1 MIIHRALLHDN
12 AQDRWLAYENPVDVL
27 ATTDTA
33 KVLEVMS
40 QIERRVEEQGLIAVG
55 FVTYEAAAGFDSA
68 LTTHV
73 ASELPLVCFA
83 LFQNFEVIAAPEV
96 SSATVGQLWRCTQSA
111 ENYRQ
116 AIGHIRDLIGAGSVY
131 QINHTTRLQG
141 VVSDGAQLF
150 AAVAAGAP
158 HGAYLEGDTH
168 TIVSASPECF
178 FSLDGQRVYSQP
190 MKGTAARDGDLER
203 DRARGEWLKHS
214 AKNRAE
220 NLMITDMV
228 RNDLGRIAVPGSV
241 QVSELF
247 ALEQYPTVWQMTSR
261 VEAQTKA
268 SVTQIFQQLFPAASI
283 TGAPKKAS
291 MAHIQ
296 ELESTPREIYTGA
309 IGSMAPN
316 RQAHFNIA
324 IRTAWINNQTGV
336 ARYGAG
342 GGVVWDSD
350 PTEEYQE
357 LLSKTQ
363 ILHQVIPSEDFELF
377 ETLSWCEHDGA
388 VHLSRHLARMLK
400 SARHFGFAVGTS
412 GQFLEASQRALKVAV
427 DGLATSS
434 NADYPKP
441 RQYRLRLTLNGAGK
455 LSAELGPA
463 PVSADT
469 AQLVVPSSQLV
480 DSKDPALRHKTS
492 QRDAYHRARVQ
503 VTADFGDHVEPLLV
517 NERGEITES
526 DIANVVF
533 ELQGKKYT
541 PPLSCG
547 LLPGVMRGMLL
558 EAGGLEERVLSVGDL
573 AQVDALYLINDLRG
587 WRRANL
593 ISQPAAYLND

>member
-1 MIIHRALLHDN
+1 MNIRRALLHDN
-12 AQDRWLAYENPVDVL
+12 AQERWLAYEDPVDVL
-27 ATTDTA
+27 TTADPA

-55 FVTYEAAAGFDSA
+55 FVTYEAATGFDSA
-68 LTTHV
+68 LSTH
-73 ASELPLVCFA
+73 AAAELPLVCFG
-83 LFQNFEVIAAPEV
+83 LFQNVEVVAAPQTN
-96 SSATVGQLWRCTQSA
+96 SATVGQLWRCTQSA
-111 ENYRQ
+111 ETYRQ
-116 AIGHIRDLIGAGSVY
+116 AIERIRDLIGAGSVY

-141 VVSDGAQLF
+141 AVSDSAEQF

-178 FSLDGQRVYSQP
+178 FSLDGQRIYSQP
-190 MKGTAARDGDLER
+190 MKGTAAREDDSAK
-203 DRARGEWLKHS
+203 DRARGDWLVNS

-228 RNDLGRIAVPGSV
+228 RNDLGRIAQPGSV
-241 QVSELF
+241 EVSQLF

-261 VEAQTKA
+261 VEARTKA
-268 SVTQIFQQLFPAASI
+268 RVTQIFQQLFPAASI
-283 TGAPKKAS
+283 TGAPKKAA
-291 MAHIQ
+291 MEHIQ

-309 IGSMAPN
+309 IGTIAPN

-363 ILHQVIPSEDFELF
+363 ILHQVIPAEDFELF
-377 ETLSWCEHDGA
+377 ETLGWSEQGGA
-388 VHLSRHLARMLK
+388 VHLDRHLTRMLK
-400 SARHFGFAVGTS
+400 SARHFGFDVGATC
-412 GQFLEASQRALKVAV
+412 QFFAEAQSAIEMAV
-427 DGLATSS
+427 DKLATSR
-434 NADYPKP
+434 NTGAPKIG
-441 RQYRLRLTLNGAGK
+441 QYRLRLTLKGTAKFG
-455 LSAELGPA
+455 AELMPA
-463 PVSADT
+463 PATADA
-469 AQLVVPSSQLV
+469 AQLVALSSQLV
-480 DSKDPALRHKTS
+480 DSKDPALRHKTT
-492 QRDAYHRARVQ
+492 QRHVYQRARNQ
-503 VTADFGDHVEPLLV
+503 VVADFGDHVEPLLV
-517 NERGEITES
+517 NERSEITES

-541 PPLSCG
+541 PPLDCG

-558 EAGGLEERVLSVGDL
+558 DAGDIEERILTVQDL
-573 AQVDALYLINDLRG
+573 TRVDALFLINDLRG
-587 WRRANL
+587 WRKARL
-593 ISQPAAYLND
+593 VRV